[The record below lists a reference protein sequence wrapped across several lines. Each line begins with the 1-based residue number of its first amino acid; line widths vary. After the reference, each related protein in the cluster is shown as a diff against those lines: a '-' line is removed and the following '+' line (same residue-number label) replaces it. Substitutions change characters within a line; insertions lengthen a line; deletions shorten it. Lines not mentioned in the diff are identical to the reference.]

1 MSLFKRTAKQTE
13 KQVRIDAKKINPQEQ
28 EQEALLMSFN
38 SVTSSTRLLSANAS
52 ELGET

>member
-13 KQVRIDAKKINPQEQ
+13 KQVRIDAKKINPEQ
-28 EQEALLMSFN
+28 QQEALLMSLN